1 MIWGDITVEKQSQEK
16 NPGLLASALALFLL
30 ASRGGLLLLFDR
42 TIKAEGACDRILVY
56 RC

>member
-1 MIWGDITVEKQSQEK
+1 MIWGDITVEQQSQEK